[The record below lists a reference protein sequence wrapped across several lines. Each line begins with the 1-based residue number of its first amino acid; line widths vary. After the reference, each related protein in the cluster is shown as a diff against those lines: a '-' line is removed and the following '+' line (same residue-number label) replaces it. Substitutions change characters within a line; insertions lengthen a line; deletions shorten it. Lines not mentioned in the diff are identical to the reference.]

1 MDPDEQEWHAGELNK
16 ACDHDPFPT
25 PFTGDILESVAGRE
39 VYSLTD
45 GFSGYHPVEI
55 AGGDRPK
62 TTFTTEWGSFLGVPN
77 VMPFGSKNAQLYWFK
92 DYGG

>member
-1 MDPDEQEWHAGELNK
+1 MHAGELNK

-25 PFTGDILESVAGRE
+25 PFTEDILESVAGRE

-55 AGGDRPK
+55 AGGDKPK
-62 TTFTTEWGSFLGVPN
+62 TTFTTEWGSFIG
-77 VMPFGSKNAQLYWFK
+77 
-92 DYGG
+92 